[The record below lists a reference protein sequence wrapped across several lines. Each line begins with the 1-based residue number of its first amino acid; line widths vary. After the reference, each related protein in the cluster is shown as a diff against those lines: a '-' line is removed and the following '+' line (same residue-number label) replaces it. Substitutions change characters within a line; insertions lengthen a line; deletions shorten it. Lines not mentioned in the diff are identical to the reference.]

1 MLAVQ
6 EIVDGAVKEAKARK
20 AAGETEGRRRVRIYF
35 DALPLPL
42 DDDA

>member
-1 MLAVQ
+1 VQ
-6 EIVDGAVKEAKARK
+6 EVVDGAVKRAKERK
-20 AAGETEGRRRVRIYF
+20 AAGEIEGRRRVRIYL